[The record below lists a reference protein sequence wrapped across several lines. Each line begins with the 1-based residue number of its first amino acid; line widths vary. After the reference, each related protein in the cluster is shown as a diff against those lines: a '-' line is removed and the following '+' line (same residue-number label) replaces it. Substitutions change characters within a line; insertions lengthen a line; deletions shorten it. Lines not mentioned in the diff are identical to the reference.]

1 MTSIWVSIPCVQG
14 ILNNSF
20 FGLLAFFEIIFRKR
34 PKDQNAE
41 SVRTECPL
49 AEAASAERP
58 FGLIGQGLLLLH
70 SFLKSQIRSS
80 VFYLPKI
87 PEH

>member
-1 MTSIWVSIPCVQG
+1 MVSNGKNFVTHADLDLIG
-14 ILNNSF
+14 SRL
-20 FGLLAFFEIIFRKR
+20 
-34 PKDQNAE
+34 
-41 SVRTECPL
+41 L